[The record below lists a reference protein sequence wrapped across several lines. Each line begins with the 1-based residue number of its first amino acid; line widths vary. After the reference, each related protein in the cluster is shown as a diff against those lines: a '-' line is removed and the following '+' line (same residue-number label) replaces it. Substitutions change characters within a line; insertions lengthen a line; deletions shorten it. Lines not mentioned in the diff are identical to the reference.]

1 MSSKGGKGE
10 ERRRRRTMHLSW
22 GRLGLRCQM
31 HAVET
36 CTHQTKIIKNK
47 LRINLKLIR
56 EVDPSDGEKRVLR
69 MLEKGESKE
78 KKRGGRKRETSEAEA
93 AAILS
98 VKWRKKRETG
108 KREAGRKAVREKT
121 CVGGQEADASRKEEV
136 GGTSPK
142 RSRDK

>member
-1 MSSKGGKGE
+1 MFLILFLLNFLTKVTSVDMSSKGGKGE

-31 HAVET
+31 HAVEM

-69 MLEKGESKE
+69 MLEEGDSKE
-78 KKRGGRKRETSEAEA
+78 KREVE
-93 AAILS
+93 
-98 VKWRKKRETG
+98 G
-108 KREAGRKAVREKT
+108 REKL
-121 CVGGQEADASRKEEV
+121 QKPLPS
-136 GGTSPK
+136 
-142 RSRDK
+142 

>member
-69 MLEKGESKE
+69 MLEKEDSKE
-78 KKRGGRKRETSEAEA
+78 KKREVEG
-93 AAILS
+93 
-98 VKWRKKRETG
+98 
-108 KREAGRKAVREKT
+108 REKL
-121 CVGGQEADASRKEEV
+121 QKPLPS
-136 GGTSPK
+136 
-142 RSRDK
+142 